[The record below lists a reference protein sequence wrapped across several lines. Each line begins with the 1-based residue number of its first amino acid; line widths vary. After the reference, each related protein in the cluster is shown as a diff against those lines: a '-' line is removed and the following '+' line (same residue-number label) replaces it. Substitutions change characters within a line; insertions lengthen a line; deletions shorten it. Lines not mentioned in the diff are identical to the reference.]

1 MEKTV
6 RVKVRKGLLEPLER
20 LELEEGKEIL
30 VTLRELPEEDRFERA
45 LGGWKDSID
54 CEALLKDIY
63 ESRRLSAER
72 SEVRL

>member
-1 MEKTV
+1 MEKTIK
-6 RVKVRKGLLEPLER
+6 VKVKKGLLEPLEK

-30 VTLRELPEEDRFERA
+30 VTLRELPQEDRFERA
-45 LGGWKDSID
+45 MGGWKDTID

-72 SEVRL
+72 PEVKL